1 MRRWFAFATVL
12 LLAAPAWADWQD
24 QWLAFV
30 YPNKDDL
37 TTHEMYGPYDSLEK
51 CRDISL
57 AVIYD
62 RSLQEHA
69 DYECGLNCEPWGS
82 DGGFPMRCETTSR

>member
-1 MRRWFAFATVL
+1 MKVVTAIILALGLWYFFVL
-12 LLAAPAWADWQD
+12 EQD

-30 YPNKDDL
+30 YSNKDDL

-51 CRDISL
+51 CRDAAL

-82 DGGFPMRCETTSR
+82 DGGFPMMCEVTSR